1 MSTSRSRSTPTC
13 LKWIR
18 RRGKDHVGLT
28 GATDYAY
35 CGLMYQMFEFQP
47 FAGILD
53 TDMDVGVVDIRP
65 VRNLAKLTQI
75 IGKFEY
81 LHRVDVLDRPDK
93 YRGKARH
100 RCRIRRLLFNLYLRL
115 LYDGGI
121 TEYEDDSEYAPSG
134 CVSFLTI
141 HQSKGHG
148 VPDCH
153 G

>member
-1 MSTSRSRSTPTC
+1 MSILTQPDHTDL

-18 RRGKDHVGLT
+18 RRGKDHVSLT

-65 VRNLAKLTQI
+65 ARNLAKLTQM

-81 LHRVDVLDRPDK
+81 LHRVDVLSADK
-93 YRGKARH
+93 YRGKRGIDANTE
-100 RCRIRRLLFNLYLRL
+100 LLFNLYLRL
-115 LYDGGI
+115 LYDGG
-121 TEYEDDSEYAPSG
+121 Y
-134 CVSFLTI
+134 
-141 HQSKGHG
+141 HG
-148 VPDCH
+148 V
-153 G
+153 

>member
-1 MSTSRSRSTPTC
+1 
-13 LKWIR
+13 
-18 RRGKDHVGLT
+18 
-28 GATDYAY
+28 
-35 CGLMYQMFEFQP
+35 MFEFQP

-65 VRNLAKLTQI
+65 ARNLAKLTQI

-81 LHRVDVLDRPDK
+81 LHRVDVLSADK
-93 YRGKARH
+93 YRGKRGIDANTE
-100 RCRIRRLLFNLYLRL
+100 LLFNLYLRL

-141 HQSKGHG
+141 HQSKGMEFPIVFVDSLTN
-148 VPDCH
+148 VPRKTT
-153 G
+153 